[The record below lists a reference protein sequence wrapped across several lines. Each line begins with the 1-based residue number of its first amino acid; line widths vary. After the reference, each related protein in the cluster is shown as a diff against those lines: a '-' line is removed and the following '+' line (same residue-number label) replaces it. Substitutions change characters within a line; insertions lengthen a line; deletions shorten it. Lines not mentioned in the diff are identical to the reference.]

1 MIIKK
6 VMAPVRIDFGG
17 GTTDIEPFASKY
29 GGAVLNAAINKY
41 IIGKLVAGSKEVA
54 LEYKGDIPT
63 SSGLGTSG
71 AMNLVWLALV
81 SKTKNKKEL
90 AEMSY
95 KLEQAIGT
103 VGGRQDQYASAFG
116 GINFMKFEDGD
127 IYFKRL
133 NLKKKTIKE
142 LEKKLILIY
151 TGKSHFS
158 TKLNHLIIKNFAKNK
173 KVLMKIRDIAI
184 EMKNALIK
192 SDLEKF
198 SELMNLETEQR
209 KLLHKSIFPREVE
222 SFVKK
227 GLRNGAESAKI
238 CGAGGGGCVLFF
250 CKDREKF
257 KRKFK
262 NQVIEFKFDFQGLRW
277 L

>member
-1 MIIKK
+1 
-6 VMAPVRIDFGG
+6 
-17 GTTDIEPFASKY
+17 
-29 GGAVLNAAINKY
+29 
-41 IIGKLVAGSKEVA
+41 
-54 LEYKGDIPT
+54 
-63 SSGLGTSG
+63 
-71 AMNLVWLALV
+71 
-81 SKTKNKKEL
+81 
-90 AEMSY
+90 
-95 KLEQAIGT
+95 
-103 VGGRQDQYASAFG
+103 
-116 GINFMKFEDGD
+116 MKFKDGY